1 MIYLDY
7 AATTPMSERAI
18 ETYRQA
24 ATRFYGNSNSLHD
37 AGSNASALLESSRKL
52 IASEL
57 GVHESGL
64 HFTGSG
70 SEAVFLSLVALAEG
84 ATQRGRHIV
93 TAMAEHSCVRN
104 TFHWLA
110 HQGFEIT
117 MVPSAPDG
125 SVDLE
130 ALKGAV
136 RTDTTLVSI
145 QYVNSETG
153 AVNPLQEIGEWLQD
167 RHIHFHSDATQG
179 FGKLPLDPIAWGLDA
194 VTLSAHKIH
203 GPKGLGA
210 TYINPKRKWSPMIP
224 ETSQEH
230 GFRMGTV
237 DVPAV
242 AAFATAAKE
251 MAANREASMRHVRGL
266 KEALVR
272 QLREKSGDAITMEG
286 NPDTSSPYIA
296 GLRVHRMEGQFA
308 MLECS
313 QRGLAIS
320 TGSACQVNEQKP
332 SATMKAIGYDD
343 ETAKQFIRLSL
354 DAATTMEE
362 IGQATDILADIIQK
376 HLSRLH

>member
-7 AATTPMSERAI
+7 AATTPMSERAV
-18 ETYRQA
+18 EAYRQA

-52 IASEL
+52 IAREL
-57 GVHESGL
+57 GVHETGL

-70 SEAVFLSLVALAEG
+70 SEAVFLSIVALAEG
-84 ATQRGRHIV
+84 AKQRGRHLV

-104 TFHWLA
+104 TFHWLER
-110 HQGFEIT
+110 HGFEIT

-125 SVDLE
+125 SVDLD
-130 ALKGAV
+130 ALKAAV
-136 RTDTTLVSI
+136 RPDTTLVSI

-153 AVNPLQEIGEWLQD
+153 AVNPLREIGDWFRD
-167 RHIHFHSDATQG
+167 KHVHVHSDATQG
-179 FGKLPLDPIAWGLDA
+179 FGKLPLDPMAWGLDS

-210 TYINPKRKWSPMIP
+210 AYINPKRAWSPMIP

-242 AAFATAAKE
+242 AAFAAAAKE
-251 MAANREASMRHVRGL
+251 MVASRDASLRHVRGL
-266 KEALVR
+266 KEALMT
-272 QLREKSGDAITMEG
+272 QLREKSGGAITMEG
-286 NPDTSSPYIA
+286 NPETASPYIA

-354 DAATTMEE
+354 DAATTMDE